1 MSSAKKIL
9 AKILPAPV
17 KGAIKRVLRLPLRL
31 WTYKKKLEGVVVS
44 KEDIV
49 GGLRSL
55 GIKKGDTIF
64 VHSSFSSFGF
74 VKRGPQEVIE
84 ALLEAVGP
92 RGNVCM
98 PSFGPLPDG
107 KTFDARNTPCAMGK
121 IPEIFRRM
129 PGAKRSLSPTHSVA
143 CIGRDAD
150 CIVRGHLLDETPFG
164 KNSPYR
170 KMMKMGGKAIAL
182 GSPFTHSLTCNYLI
196 EDEAGGKFPVK
207 VYEDGL
213 REFVVIDEKGKK
225 HAVRKKY
232 HNKSIDHLRFDN
244 RPEIAGWLEKLMVE
258 KKRLKKTQIGAAT
271 VRVYAIKG
279 LVDTLRELL
288 KEGKTIYAEQK

>member
-107 KTFDARNTPCAMGK
+107 KTFDAHNTPCAMGK
-121 IPEIFRRM
+121 IPETFRRM

-143 CIGRDAD
+143 CIGKGAD
-150 CIVRGHLLDETPFG
+150 FIVGGALAGETAFG
-164 KNSPYR
+164 KNSPYY
-170 KMMKMGGKAIAL
+170 KMMKMGGKVVAL

-196 EDEAGGKFPVK
+196 EEEVGDKFPVK
-207 VYEDGL
+207 VYEKGL
-213 REFVVIDEKGKK
+213 REFAVIDENGKK
-225 HAVRKKY
+225 HLVRKRY
-232 HNKSIDHLRFDN
+232 HDKSIDRLRVDN
-244 RPEIAGWLEKLMVE
+244 RPEIADRLEVLMAE
-258 KKRLKKTQIGAAT
+258 KNRLRKTKIGEAT
-271 VRVYAIKG
+271 VRVYSIKG

-288 KEGKTIYAEQK
+288 REGKTIYVKE